1 MSDAHTNFKDV
12 LDQTESPSD
21 WTNNQIPEPK
31 WHDIKMGFDETARST
46 GRVLASFVVT
56 ELDF

>member
-1 MSDAHTNFKDV
+1 V